1 MGAPF
6 GWAPSLLPDDGW
18 AYADNP
24 IGTSTTRPQQWMS
37 NAAPIDPVATTVG
50 GEPVTRGQ
58 MRDMARSAW
67 QTAMSVSDGGL
78 AAPGM
83 MGAIRAYHGSPRTD
97 LSVLK
102 PSESGALGPG
112 VYFSPAENVAQRYAG
127 SSGKVYSATMPDN
140 LFYGAGGRWDE
151 LGYGANANPYEIWR
165 RQVASLV
172 NAAPEGQRGA
182 IQGAAARLSTGDG
195 YPLYADVRRIMG
207 SDAATTELF
216 RKAGFQGITGFA
228 DGPEIAL
235 FGEQPLGIRA
245 YHGSPHS
252 FDRFDM
258 SKIGT
263 GEGAQAYGHGLY
275 FAGNEGVARAY
286 RDALSGANVD
296 ARNFMRDGQIVPDL
310 GAVWQQSYDAAKGTR
325 AMRPDD
331 ARAIAGHVRRWVEAG
346 KKPETYLR
354 FNVPP
359 AGYEA
364 AYEAAVQPWLGVSY
378 KKNPGHMYEV
388 SLNVEPRQ
396 LLDWDKPLAGQSAAR
411 NLPEAFQNTDE
422 AAGAVLNR
430 AFRNPIHG
438 GDLAGAPTASPS
450 DISAALA
457 DRGIPGLQYLDAGS
471 RAAGEG
477 SRNYVMFDPALIDI
491 VRKYAV
497 PGAIFGGAAAPFGFV
512 GAEQ

>member
-37 NAAPIDPVATTVG
+37 NATPIDPVATTVG

-83 MGAIRAYHGSPRTD
+83 MGAI
-97 LSVLK
+97 K
-102 PSESGALGPG
+102 
-112 VYFSPAENVAQRYAG
+112 
-127 SSGKVYSATMPDN
+127 
-140 LFYGAGGRWDE
+140 
-151 LGYGANANPYEIWR
+151 
-165 RQVASLV
+165 
-172 NAAPEGQRGA
+172 
-182 IQGAAARLSTGDG
+182 
-195 YPLYADVRRIMG
+195 
-207 SDAATTELF
+207 
-216 RKAGFQGITGFA
+216 
-228 DGPEIAL
+228 
-235 FGEQPLGIRA
+235 A

-422 AAGAVLNR
+422 AAGAGDDGRHPGLSRFAARLSCGCAGYLPRR
-430 AFRNPIHG
+430 ARAHG
-438 GDLAGAPTASPS
+438 G
-450 DISAALA
+450 SAT
-457 DRGIPGLQYLDAGS
+457 DETRPGLG
-471 RAAGEG
+471 
-477 SRNYVMFDPALIDI
+477 
-491 VRKYAV
+491 
-497 PGAIFGGAAAPFGFV
+497 
-512 GAEQ
+512 